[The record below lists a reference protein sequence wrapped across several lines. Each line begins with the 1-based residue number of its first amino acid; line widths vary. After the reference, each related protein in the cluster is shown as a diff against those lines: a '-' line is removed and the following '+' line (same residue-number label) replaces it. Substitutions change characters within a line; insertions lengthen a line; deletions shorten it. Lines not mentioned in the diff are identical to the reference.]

1 MRDRHPQT
9 AATGAPPEERG
20 QQGELAR
27 IAIERIRPVIESAK
41 AEELRWLERRLTRQR
56 VSHRA

>member
-1 MRDRHPQT
+1 MNEEQPMMT
-9 AATGAPPEERG
+9 AE
-20 QQGELAR
+20 QGELAR
-27 IAIERIRPVIESAK
+27 IAIERIRPVIETAK